1 MDGCWHES
9 FCILAR
15 ENLAGN
21 TFDIEKLKQV
31 LDAKQQGYQQTT
43 NVINYL
49 ASHDR
54 HHLLV
59 AASFR
64 TLDREATFKR
74 AKFGAVL
81 LVTAVKIPM
90 LWMGEEFG
98 HSTLPTP
105 NQPNKLQWSLL
116 KNQPNYELLAYYK
129 HVIMLREKV
138 SAHTKNIEFFPE
150 NAETK
155 VFAYYRW
162 SDEGTRAVIVAN
174 FSDTYLSGNSIP
186 NFPTAETWHEWMYN
200 KILEVGE
207 EGFKFDLPEW
217 SAQVFV

>member
-9 FCILAR
+9 FRIFAR

-31 LDAKQQGYQQTT
+31 LDAKKQGYQTTT

-49 ASHDR
+49 VSHDP
-54 HHLLV
+54 HHLLA
-59 AASFR
+59 AASFW
-64 TLDREATFKR
+64 TLDREAAFKG
-74 AKFGAVL
+74 AKFGALL
-81 LVTAVKIPM
+81 LVTAVGIPM

-98 HSTLPTP
+98 HSTRQTP
-105 NQPNKLQWSLL
+105 NQPNKLLWSLL
-116 KNQPNYELLAYYK
+116 KNQPNHQLLAYYK
-129 HVIMLREKV
+129 HVILLREKV
-138 SAHTKNIEFFPE
+138 SALYTKNIEFFHE

-155 VFAYYRW
+155 VLAYYRW

-174 FSDTYLSGNSIP
+174 FLDTYLSGNSIP
-186 NFPTAETWHEWMYN
+186 NFPAAGTWHELMYN
-200 KILEVGE
+200 KIVEVGE

-217 SAQVFV
+217 